1 MERNESFVTA
11 NLNDVA
17 IRLAWAQVE
26 IFADD
31 IERVQVLAAGDESS
45 VRDLRIE
52 IREDALVVEQPQ
64 YGLSLNIIDSHWMQV
79 CVRVPRAWER
89 KLHVSTISGLLNARG
104 LNGSRIVLDTVSGDV
119 RATRLTAK
127 EISMK
132 TITGDLRADTLDTDS
147 LSIRT
152 VSGEVGLDDI
162 ALRTCR
168 CTTVSG
174 EVRMKLRSAFEMVEV
189 RSVSG
194 DVSLLTGESHVN
206 AALRSVNGRVS
217 ADGVELTEDKG
228 APTVRVTAVSAD
240 LRLICA
246 KA

>member
-31 IERVQVLAAGDESS
+31 IERVQVLAAGDENS

-52 IREDALVVEQPQ
+52 IKEDALVVEQPQ
-64 YGLSLNIIDSHWMQV
+64 YGLSLNIMDSHWMQV

-127 EISMK
+127 ELSLK
-132 TITGDLRADTLDTDS
+132 TVTGELRADTLNADS
-147 LSIRT
+147 ISIRT
-152 VSGEVGLDDI
+152 VSGTVGLDDV

-168 CTTVSG
+168 GTTVSG
-174 EVRMKLRSAFEMVEV
+174 DVRMKLRTAFETVEV

-194 DVSLLTGESHVN
+194 DVTLLTGENRIN
-206 AALRSVNGRVS
+206 ASLRSVSGRV
-217 ADGVELTEDKG
+217 ATDGVELTEERN
-228 APTVRVTAVSAD
+228 APSVRVTAVSAD

>member
-31 IERVQVLAAGDESS
+31 IERVQVLAAGDENS

-52 IREDALVVEQPQ
+52 IKEDALVVEQPQ
-64 YGLSLNIIDSHWMQV
+64 YGLSLNIMDSHWMQV
-79 CVRVPRAWER
+79 CVRVPRTWER

-119 RATRLTAK
+119 RATKLTAK
-127 EISMK
+127 ELSLK
-132 TITGDLRADTLDTDS
+132 TVTGELRADTLNADS
-147 LSIRT
+147 VSIRT
-152 VSGEVGLDDI
+152 VSGAVGLDDV
-162 ALRTCR
+162 AMRTCR
-168 CTTVSG
+168 GTTVSG
-174 EVRMKLRSAFEMVEV
+174 DVRMKLRTAFETVEV

-194 DVSLLTGESHVN
+194 DVTLLTGENRVN
-206 AALRSVNGRVS
+206 ASLRSVSGRV
-217 ADGVELTEDKG
+217 ATDGVELTEERNV
-228 APTVRVTAVSAD
+228 PSVRVTAVSAD